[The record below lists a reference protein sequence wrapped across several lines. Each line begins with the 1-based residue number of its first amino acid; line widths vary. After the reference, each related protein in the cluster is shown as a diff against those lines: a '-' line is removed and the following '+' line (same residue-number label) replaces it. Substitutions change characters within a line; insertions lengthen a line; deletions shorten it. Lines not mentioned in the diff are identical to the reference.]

1 LCILYECSTNTHSQ
15 IVLLAIRNYCKR
27 IPIILHNKT
36 DLELIDIAQS
46 KASQS
51 QLAKSLIINR
61 YLPKVLKD
69 SKTIFNGQNS
79 NPWDRDDIIQTGI
92 KAIIVAIN
100 SFDRKKTNHEDL
112 NGAVTK
118 IICLNIYK
126 YLNKKKTN
134 YDPMFHIE
142 KGAEFK
148 KVFYNYFKIL
158 KELRKELKLAI
169 NQKIPDSQLIK
180 KFNCKIETLKEVQFV
195 HQGVDGPN
203 KLSESSF
210 EIKDFNNYIDQAVEE
225 GSIDPFV
232 YKPQNLEEQYLE
244 KENRNINIYKNLLS
258 NKEWE
263 ILSLLNLGK
272 EKKYILKNLNISK
285 QRFSSITK
293 NIKQKI
299 KKNREGCLPR

>member
-1 LCILYECSTNTHSQ
+1 MLHKYTQTNSLTAIRDYCEKISTNLQ
-15 IVLLAIRNYCKR
+15 E
-27 IPIILHNKT
+27 KT

-46 KASQS
+46 ETSQS

-69 SKTIFNGQNS
+69 SKRIFNGQNS
-79 NPWDRDDIIQTGI
+79 DPWHRDDIIQTGI

-100 SFDRKKTNHEDL
+100 SFDKKKNTIENL

-118 IICLNIYK
+118 TICLNISK

-134 YDPMFHIE
+134 YDPMLHVE

-148 KVFYNYFKIL
+148 KVFYNYFKTL
-158 KELRKELKLAI
+158 KELREELNLAI
-169 NQKIPDSQLIK
+169 NQKISDSQLIK

-195 HQGVDGPN
+195 HQGTDGSN
-203 KLSESSF
+203 KVSESSF
-210 EIKDFNNYIDQAVEE
+210 ENRDLNSYIDQAADE
-225 GSIDPFV
+225 GAIDPSI
-232 YKPQNLEEQYLE
+232 YKPQNLEEQYSE
-244 KENRNINIYKNLLS
+244 KEEQKRNIKIYKNLLS

-272 EKKYILKNLNISK
+272 EKKYILRSLNISK
-285 QRFSSITK
+285 QRFSCITK
-293 NIKQKI
+293 NITKKI
-299 KKNREGCLPR
+299 KKNREECLPR

>member
-1 LCILYECSTNTHSQ
+1 MPHKYTQTNSLTAIRDYCEKISTNLQ
-15 IVLLAIRNYCKR
+15 E
-27 IPIILHNKT
+27 KT

-46 KASQS
+46 ETSQS

-69 SKTIFNGQNS
+69 SKRIFNGQNS
-79 NPWDRDDIIQTGI
+79 DPWHRDDIIQTGI

-100 SFDRKKTNHEDL
+100 SFDKKKNTIENL

-118 IICLNIYK
+118 TICLNISK

-134 YDPMFHIE
+134 YDPMLHVE

-148 KVFYNYFKIL
+148 KVFYNYFKTL
-158 KELRKELKLAI
+158 KELREELNLAI
-169 NQKIPDSQLIK
+169 NQKISDSQLIK

-195 HQGVDGPN
+195 HQGTDGSN
-203 KLSESSF
+203 KVSESSF
-210 EIKDFNNYIDQAVEE
+210 ENRDLNSYIDQAADE
-225 GSIDPFV
+225 GAIDPSV
-232 YKPQNLEEQYLE
+232 YKPQNLEEQYSE
-244 KENRNINIYKNLLS
+244 KEEQKRNIKIYKNLLS

-272 EKKYILKNLNISK
+272 EKKYILKSLNISK
-285 QRFSSITK
+285 QRFSCITK
-293 NIKQKI
+293 NITQKI
-299 KKNREGCLPR
+299 KKNREECLPR

>member
-1 LCILYECSTNTHSQ
+1 MLHKYTQTNSLTAIRDYCEKISTNLQ
-15 IVLLAIRNYCKR
+15 E
-27 IPIILHNKT
+27 KT

-46 KASQS
+46 ETSQS

-69 SKTIFNGQNS
+69 SKRIFNGQNS
-79 NPWDRDDIIQTGI
+79 DPWHRDDIIQTGI

-100 SFDRKKTNHEDL
+100 SFDKKKNTIENL

-118 IICLNIYK
+118 TICLNISK

-134 YDPMFHIE
+134 YDPMLHVE

-148 KVFYNYFKIL
+148 KVFYNYFKTL
-158 KELRKELKLAI
+158 KELREELNLAI
-169 NQKIPDSQLIK
+169 NQKISDSQLIK

-195 HQGVDGPN
+195 HQGTDGSN
-203 KLSESSF
+203 KVSESSF
-210 EIKDFNNYIDQAVEE
+210 ENRDLNSYIDQAADE
-225 GSIDPFV
+225 GAIDPSV
-232 YKPQNLEEQYLE
+232 YKPQNLEEQYSE
-244 KENRNINIYKNLLS
+244 KEEQKRNIKIYKNLLS

-272 EKKYILKNLNISK
+272 EKKYILRSLNISK
-285 QRFSSITK
+285 QRFSCITK
-293 NIKQKI
+293 NITKKI
-299 KKNREGCLPR
+299 KKNREECLPR

>member
-1 LCILYECSTNTHSQ
+1 MPHKYTQTNSLT
-15 IVLLAIRNYCKR
+15 AIRDYCEK
-27 IPIILHNKT
+27 ISPNLHQKT

-46 KASQS
+46 KTSQS

-69 SKTIFNGQNS
+69 SKRIFNGQNS
-79 NPWDRDDIIQTGI
+79 DPWHRDDIIQTGI

-100 SFDRKKTNHEDL
+100 SFDKEKTNHENL

-118 IICLNIYK
+118 TICLNISK

-134 YDPMFHIE
+134 YDPMLHVE

-148 KVFYNYFKIL
+148 KVFYNYFKTL
-158 KELRKELKLAI
+158 KELRKELNLTI
-169 NQKIPDSQLIK
+169 NQKISDSQLIK

-195 HQGVDGPN
+195 HQGTDGSN
-203 KLSESSF
+203 KVSESSF
-210 EIKDFNNYIDQAVEE
+210 ENRDLNSYIDQAADE
-225 GSIDPFV
+225 GAIDPSV
-232 YKPQNLEEQYLE
+232 YKLQNLEEQYSE
-244 KENRNINIYKNLLS
+244 KEEQKRNIKIYKNLLS

-272 EKKYILKNLNISK
+272 EKKYILRSLNISK
-285 QRFSSITK
+285 QRFSCITK
-293 NIKQKI
+293 NITQKI
-299 KKNREGCLPR
+299 KKNNEECLPR

>member
-1 LCILYECSTNTHSQ
+1 M
-15 IVLLAIRNYCKR
+15 
-27 IPIILHNKT
+27 
-36 DLELIDIAQS
+36 
-46 KASQS
+46 
-51 QLAKSLIINR
+51 
-61 YLPKVLKD
+61 
-69 SKTIFNGQNS
+69 
-79 NPWDRDDIIQTGI
+79 
-92 KAIIVAIN
+92 
-100 SFDRKKTNHEDL
+100 

-299 KKNREGCLPR
+299 KKNREECLPR

>member
-1 LCILYECSTNTHSQ
+1 MLHKYTQTNSLTAIRDYCEKISTNLQ
-15 IVLLAIRNYCKR
+15 E
-27 IPIILHNKT
+27 KT

-46 KASQS
+46 ETSQS

-69 SKTIFNGQNS
+69 SKRIFNGQNS
-79 NPWDRDDIIQTGI
+79 DPWHRDDIIQTGI

-100 SFDRKKTNHEDL
+100 SFDKKKNTIENL

-118 IICLNIYK
+118 TICLNISK

-134 YDPMFHIE
+134 YDPMLHVE

-148 KVFYNYFKIL
+148 KVFYNYFKTL
-158 KELRKELKLAI
+158 KELREELNLAI
-169 NQKIPDSQLIK
+169 NQKISDSQLIK

-195 HQGVDGPN
+195 HQGTDGSN
-203 KLSESSF
+203 KVSESSF
-210 EIKDFNNYIDQAVEE
+210 ENRDLNSYIDQAADE
-225 GSIDPFV
+225 GAIDPSV
-232 YKPQNLEEQYLE
+232 YKPQNLEEQYSE
-244 KENRNINIYKNLLS
+244 KEEQKRNIKIYKNLLS

-272 EKKYILKNLNISK
+272 EKKYILKSLNISK
-285 QRFSSITK
+285 QRFSCITK
-293 NIKQKI
+293 NITQKI
-299 KKNREGCLPR
+299 KKNREECLPR

>member
-1 LCILYECSTNTHSQ
+1 MPHKYTQ
-15 IVLLAIRNYCKR
+15 INNLNAIRDYCEK
-27 IPIILHNKT
+27 ISPNLHQKT

-46 KASQS
+46 KTSQS

-69 SKTIFNGQNS
+69 SKRIFNGQNS
-79 NPWDRDDIIQTGI
+79 DPWHRDDIIQTGI

-100 SFDRKKTNHEDL
+100 SFDKKKNTIENL

-118 IICLNIYK
+118 TICLNISK

-134 YDPMFHIE
+134 YDPMLHVE

-148 KVFYNYFKIL
+148 KVFYNYFKTL
-158 KELRKELKLAI
+158 KELREELNLAI
-169 NQKIPDSQLIK
+169 NQKISDSQLIK

-195 HQGVDGPN
+195 HQGTDGSN
-203 KLSESSF
+203 KVSESSF
-210 EIKDFNNYIDQAVEE
+210 ENRDLNSYIDQAADE
-225 GSIDPFV
+225 GAIDPSV
-232 YKPQNLEEQYLE
+232 YKPQNLEEQYSE
-244 KENRNINIYKNLLS
+244 KEEQKRNIKIYKNLLS

-272 EKKYILKNLNISK
+272 EKKYILKSLNISK
-285 QRFSSITK
+285 QRFSCITK
-293 NIKQKI
+293 NITQKI
-299 KKNREGCLPR
+299 KKNREECLPR

>member
-1 LCILYECSTNTHSQ
+1 MPHKYSQTNSLTAIRDYCEKISTNLQ
-15 IVLLAIRNYCKR
+15 E
-27 IPIILHNKT
+27 KT

-46 KASQS
+46 ETSQS

-69 SKTIFNGQNS
+69 SKRIFNGQNS
-79 NPWDRDDIIQTGI
+79 DPWHRDDIIQTGI

-100 SFDRKKTNHEDL
+100 SFDKKKNTIENL

-118 IICLNIYK
+118 TICLNISK

-134 YDPMFHIE
+134 YDPMLHVE

-148 KVFYNYFKIL
+148 KVFYNYFKTL
-158 KELRKELKLAI
+158 KELREELNLAI
-169 NQKIPDSQLIK
+169 NQKISDSQLIK

-195 HQGVDGPN
+195 HQGTDGSN
-203 KLSESSF
+203 KVSESSF
-210 EIKDFNNYIDQAVEE
+210 ENRDLNSYIDQAADE
-225 GSIDPFV
+225 GAIDPSV
-232 YKPQNLEEQYLE
+232 YKPQNLEEQYSE
-244 KENRNINIYKNLLS
+244 KEEQKRNIKIYKNLLS

-272 EKKYILKNLNISK
+272 EKKYILKSLNISK
-285 QRFSSITK
+285 QRFSCITK
-293 NIKQKI
+293 NITQKI
-299 KKNREGCLPR
+299 KKNREECLPR

>member
-1 LCILYECSTNTHSQ
+1 MPHKYSQTNSLTAIRDYCEKISTNLQ
-15 IVLLAIRNYCKR
+15 E
-27 IPIILHNKT
+27 KT

-46 KASQS
+46 ETSQS

-69 SKTIFNGQNS
+69 SKRIFNGQNS
-79 NPWDRDDIIQTGI
+79 DPWHRDDIIQTGI

-100 SFDRKKTNHEDL
+100 SFDKKKNTIENL

-118 IICLNIYK
+118 TICLNISK

-134 YDPMFHIE
+134 YDPMLHVE

-148 KVFYNYFKIL
+148 KVFYNYFKTL
-158 KELRKELKLAI
+158 KELREELNLAI
-169 NQKIPDSQLIK
+169 NQKISDSQLIK

-195 HQGVDGPN
+195 HQGTDGSN
-203 KLSESSF
+203 KVSESSF
-210 EIKDFNNYIDQAVEE
+210 ENRDLNSYIDQAADE
-225 GSIDPFV
+225 GAIDPSV
-232 YKPQNLEEQYLE
+232 YKPQNLEEQYSE
-244 KENRNINIYKNLLS
+244 KEEQKRNIKIYKNLLS

-272 EKKYILKNLNISK
+272 EKKYILKSLNISK
-285 QRFSSITK
+285 QRFSCITK
-293 NIKQKI
+293 NITQKI
-299 KKNREGCLPR
+299 KKNNEECLPR

>member
-1 LCILYECSTNTHSQ
+1 MPHKYSQTNSLTAIRDYCEKISTNLQ
-15 IVLLAIRNYCKR
+15 E
-27 IPIILHNKT
+27 KT

-46 KASQS
+46 ETSQS

-69 SKTIFNGQNS
+69 SKRIFNGQNS
-79 NPWDRDDIIQTGI
+79 DPWQRDDIIQTGI

-100 SFDRKKTNHEDL
+100 SFDKKKNTIENL

-118 IICLNIYK
+118 TICLNISK

-134 YDPMFHIE
+134 YDPMLHVE

-148 KVFYNYFKIL
+148 KVFYNYFKTL
-158 KELRKELKLAI
+158 KELREELNLAI
-169 NQKIPDSQLIK
+169 NQKISDSQLIK

-195 HQGVDGPN
+195 HQGTDGSN
-203 KLSESSF
+203 KVSESSF
-210 EIKDFNNYIDQAVEE
+210 ENRDLNSYIDQAADE
-225 GSIDPFV
+225 GAIDPSV
-232 YKPQNLEEQYLE
+232 YKPQNLEEQYSE
-244 KENRNINIYKNLLS
+244 KEEQKRNIKIYKNLLS

-272 EKKYILKNLNISK
+272 EKKYILKSLNISK
-285 QRFSSITK
+285 QRFSCITK
-293 NIKQKI
+293 NITQKI
-299 KKNREGCLPR
+299 KKNREECLPR